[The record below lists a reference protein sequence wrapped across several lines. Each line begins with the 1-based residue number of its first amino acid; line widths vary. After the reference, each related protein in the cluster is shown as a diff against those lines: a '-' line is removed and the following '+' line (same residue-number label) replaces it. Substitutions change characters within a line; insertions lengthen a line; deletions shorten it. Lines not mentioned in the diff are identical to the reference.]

1 MTSPDLI
8 YKIFKMAEWREREIP
23 YKGSPDD
30 LRDGFIHFSTAAQLP
45 GTLAR
50 IFSGE
55 NDVLIAEFKVA
66 DLSDALKWEEASNGE
81 NYPHLYRPL
90 NLENMT
96 RSWRIAQRSG
106 AFVLPEELG
115 GPLG

>member
-1 MTSPDLI
+1 MT
-8 YKIFKMAEWREREIP
+8 EWREREDP

-30 LRDGFIHFSTAAQLP
+30 QRDGFIHFSTARQLP

-66 DLSDALKWEEASNGE
+66 DLDQGALKWEEAKNGD
-81 NYPHLYRPL
+81 YFPHLYGVL
-90 NLENMT
+90 GLENMT
-96 RSWRIAQRSG
+96 RSWRIAQQSG
-106 AFVLPEELG
+106 AFVLPKDLEEPG
-115 GPLG
+115 GHP